1 MTDAKRT
8 HSQPPHT
15 HSFIQRTFLKRLVCV
30 RCVSQVALV
39 VKNPP
44 ANAGD
49 IEDVGLIPGLG
60 RSPGGGH
67 GSPLQ
72 CSCLDNPMDRG
83 AWGATVY
90 WGCTESD
97 TTEACTCPH
106 MLEDAYTHLRK
117 ANAMW
122 WTRLP
127 DEQGSQR
134 SERFN
139 QRRSKGPRCLHF
151 KVHGLLL
158 PFETLQPRAGSKCK
172 HFWAADHDTSRH
184 HILLFC
190 LVSSNIFPLSRGQ
203 GGYWNHL
210 NLEPH
215 GTKGATEIQKD
226 PPPLLAGCRIQQ
238 ESLGL
243 ASHLGIFPPYHTAS
257 LHHSHL

>member
-1 MTDAKRT
+1 MRAGSWSYLLSSVYIQVLAHNRHSIKSEWLNHDWCKRT

-122 WTRLP
+122 WIRLP
-127 DEQGSQR
+127 TIWTFQPKEIKRTQMSPLQSPWLAAPIRDATAQGWFKAQALLSGR
-134 SERFN
+134 SWHK
-139 QRRSKGPRCLHF
+139 Q
-151 KVHGLLL
+151 
-158 PFETLQPRAGSKCK
+158 
-172 HFWAADHDTSRH
+172 TSH
-184 HILLFC
+184 PSVL
-190 LVSSNIFPLSRGQ
+190 
-203 GGYWNHL
+203 
-210 NLEPH
+210 
-215 GTKGATEIQKD
+215 
-226 PPPLLAGCRIQQ
+226 
-238 ESLGL
+238 
-243 ASHLGIFPPYHTAS
+243 LGIK
-257 LHHSHL
+257 